1 MKTEKSMLIL
11 GDFDQTKIWAELFSQ
26 HFSVTLLSEFNMVFS
41 SEYRTVENLDSLI
54 EEEETFDIIFD
65 LHHDAAIKSA
75 DLMDFSELIVPETLV
90 FTNTTSITATAI
102 SALLLDHEWVIGV
115 SIYNGIEKKAAV
127 EISKALQSDRK
138 ALNEAERIFKLID
151 KKVYTVSDSVGL
163 ISLRTISCLI
173 NEAVFALQENVA
185 SAEDIDQSMMLGT
198 NYPIGPLSWADQIG
212 LDVILNC
219 LDGLFDEFHDE
230 RYRSAALLRQM
241 VRASNLG
248 GKTGKGFYNYSM

>member
-26 HFSVTLLSEFNMVFS
+26 HFSVTLLSEFNMIFS

-54 EEEETFDIIFD
+54 EDEEKFDIIFD

-75 DLMDFSELIVPETLV
+75 DLMDFSELIVPETVV

-115 SIYNGIEKKAAV
+115 SIYNGVEKKNAV

-138 ALNEAERIFKLID
+138 ALNEAEHIFKLIG

-198 NYPIGPLSWADQIG
+198 NYPNGSA
-212 LDVILNC
+212 NRTAS
-219 LDGLFDEFHDE
+219 DGL
-230 RYRSAALLRQM
+230 S
-241 VRASNLG
+241 
-248 GKTGKGFYNYSM
+248 KTRR